1 MILLSAALAAPPPC
15 PLPTGEHVV
24 TLGIA
29 SHGHSF
35 GGLGVVD
42 FSGEDWTLTALSPA
56 GPAIFSVV
64 HEAGLTTVQSAFPE
78 WTPLLGQLPF
88 DRDLRLLHTP
98 TSETCEVRPPAA
110 PPPTGTTGGAVSTS
124 TDVAATRAAD
134 APTPAPLR
142 GRIVVH
148 GTTRRWRGA
157 PGPARVT
164 AEGDK
169 LVLTDPLRG
178 YTLTVVEAREEAEVS
193 P

>member
-1 MILLSAALAAPPPC
+1 MEGGAMILALSAALATPPPC
-15 PLPTGEHVV
+15 PLPAGEHVV

-29 SHGHSF
+29 SHGHTF

-64 HEAGLTTVQSAFPE
+64 HERGLTTVQSAFPE
-78 WTPLLGQLPF
+78 WTPLLAQLPF

-98 TSETCEVRPPAA
+98 TAETCEVVPPSPTASFAA
-110 PPPTGTTGGAVSTS
+110 PSAPSPEPGASKDPAPP
-124 TDVAATRAAD
+124 
-134 APTPAPLR
+134 PLR

-148 GTTRRWRGA
+148 GTPRRWRGA

-164 AEGDK
+164 ADGDK
-169 LVLTDPLRG
+169 LVLTDPVRG
-178 YTLTVVEAREEAEVS
+178 YTLTVVEAPEEAEVS

>member
-1 MILLSAALAAPPPC
+1 MILLSAALAATPPC

-29 SHGHSF
+29 SHGHTF
-35 GGLGVVD
+35 GGLGIVD

-78 WTPLLGQLPF
+78 WTPLLAQLPF

-98 TSETCEVRPPAA
+98 TTETCEVLPPSA
-110 PPPTGTTGGAVSTS
+110 PPPAGTGAVGAWS
-124 TDVAATRAAD
+124 DVAAVRAAA

-178 YTLTVVEAREEAEVS
+178 YTLTVVEAHEEAEVS